1 MTQTKRITDMT
12 EGSPLNHIF
21 LFTLPLLVG
30 NLFQQFYNVVDSIV
44 VGNYVGA
51 DALAAVGTC
60 RSLRAGG
67 GHRHPGLPV
76 FWGQG

>member
-1 MTQTKRITDMT
+1 MTQTKRVTDMT

-21 LFTLPLLVG
+21 LFTMPLLVG

-51 DALAAVGTC
+51 DALA
-60 RSLRAGG
+60 
-67 GHRHPGLPV
+67 
-76 FWGQG
+76 